1 MRMRPPATPLIA
13 IDPYFSVWSHA
24 DKLTADT
31 CHWTGKSNAMV
42 GLAEIDGKVYRFMGV
57 GEAPEMTQTAFDM
70 DALSTTY
77 TFEAA
82 GVRLTCVFTSPVLM
96 DDLDLLTRPV
106 SYLYVKAYSAD
117 GKSHTVKVSVSASE
131 ELCLNY
137 RGQYDVATEPV
148 SFDGISAVKM
158 GSTTQPVLEKKGD
171 DIRIDWGYFY
181 LATDATDAV
190 VSSAV
195 IETPI
200 ADCAPDEAK
209 RVNKPDMTFVTVTV
223 PLSTKKKSDCL
234 FAFAYD
240 DIKSLLYFEDQLTS
254 YWNKDGKTI
263 TTAIREAFDDYEEVK
278 AACDAFG
285 HRLFADATKAG
296 GEKYAE
302 LLELAYR
309 STIAAHKLVLDK
321 EGEVLWISKE
331 CHSNGCAATVDV
343 SYPSIPLFLLYNPEL
358 VRGMMRPVF
367 RFARSDMWEYDFAP
381 HDVGTYPLLTCQV
394 YSFGTDEFQ
403 MPVEECGN
411 MIVMA
416 ATEAIASG
424 DASFAEK
431 NMDLL
436 EKWVGYLIRHG
447 RDPENQLCTDD
458 FAGHLAHNCNLSLKA
473 ISGIAG
479 LAILYKM
486 LGRKADSNRLMKTAA
501 DMAIDWEKRASNG
514 DGSYRLAFDRAGSWS
529 MKYNIVWDK
538 LWGTNLMPR
547 TVLESEFA
555 SYRRH
560 TNAYGMPL
568 DIRAAYTKSDWL
580 VWTGTLAGNR
590 DDFEDFVAP
599 LWHNYNA
606 TKSRVVMTDWY
617 DTITGDQIGFRHRS
631 VQGGL
636 YIKLLEASGKMK
648 VCL

>member
-13 IDPYFSVWSHA
+13 IDPYFSVWSQA
-24 DKLTADT
+24 DKLTSDT
-31 CHWTGKSNAMV
+31 CHWTGKSNAMI
-42 GLAEIDGKVYRFMGV
+42 GLAEVDGTAYRFMGV
-57 GEAPEMTQTAFDM
+57 GDESAMTQTAFDM

-82 GVRLTCVFTSPVLM
+82 GVRLECVFTSPVLM

-106 SYLYVKAYSAD
+106 SYLYVKVYSAD
-117 GKSHTVKVSVSASE
+117 GKNHAVKISVSASE

-137 RGQYDVATEPV
+137 RGQYDVTTEPV
-148 SFDGISAVKM
+148 SFDGITAVKM

-181 LATDATDAV
+181 LATDAADAV

-195 IETPI
+195 VDTPI

-209 RVNKPDMTFVTVTV
+209 RVNKSDMTFVTVAV
-223 PLSTKKKSDCL
+223 PLSTRKKSDCL

-240 DIKSLLYFEDQLTS
+240 DIKSILYFEDQLTS
-254 YWNKDGKTI
+254 YWNKDGKSI

-278 AACDAFG
+278 AACDAFSL
-285 HRLFADATKAG
+285 RLFADATRAG

-309 STIAAHKLVLDK
+309 SAIAAHKLVLDK
-321 EGEVLWISKE
+321 KGDVLWVSKE

-367 RFARSDMWEYDFAP
+367 RFARSDMWAYDFAP
-381 HDVGTYPLLTCQV
+381 HDVGTYPHLTCQV

-424 DASFAEK
+424 DASFAEE

-436 EKWVGYLIRHG
+436 EQWVGYLIRHG

-479 LAILYKM
+479 LGLLYKM
-486 LGRKADSNRLMKTAA
+486 LGRMADYKRMMKTAA
-501 DMAIDWEKRASNG
+501 DMALDWEKRASNG

-538 LWGTNLMPR
+538 LWGTDLMPS

-560 TNAYGMPL
+560 INAYGMPL
-568 DIRAAYTKSDWL
+568 DIRASYTKSDWL
-580 VWTGTLAGNR
+580 VWTATLADNR

-599 LWHNYNA
+599 LWENYNA
-606 TKSRVVMTDWY
+606 SKSRVVMTDWY
-617 DTITGDQIGFRHRS
+617 DTVTGDQIGFRHRS

-648 VCL
+648 I

>member
-1 MRMRPPATPLIA
+1 MRMRPPATPLIT
-13 IDPYFSVWSHA
+13 IDPYFSVWSHS
-24 DKLTADT
+24 DTLTNDT

-42 GLAEIDGKVYRFMGV
+42 GLADIDGTDYRFMGV
-57 GEAPEMTQTAFDM
+57 GDEPTMTQTSFDM
-70 DALSTTY
+70 DALSTVY
-77 TFEAA
+77 VFEAA
-82 GVRLTCVFTSPVLM
+82 GVCLTCTFTSPVLLS
-96 DDLDLLTRPV
+96 DLNLLTRPV
-106 SYLYVKAYSAD
+106 SYLHTKVVSLD
-117 GKSHTVKVSVSASE
+117 GKAHKVTLSVSASE

-137 RGQYDVATEPV
+137 RGQYDVETQPV
-148 SFDGISAVKM
+148 FFEGIAGVKM
-158 GSTTQPVLEKKGD
+158 GSTKQPVLEKKGD

-181 LATDATDAV
+181 LTTDADNAV
-190 VSSAV
+190 VSATTV
-195 IETPI
+195 EVPI
-200 ADCAPDEAK
+200 ADIAPEEAK
-209 RVNKPDMTFVTVTV
+209 RTNKPDMTFVTVAV
-223 PLSTKKKSDCL
+223 PLSTKKNSECL

-240 DIKSLLYFEDQLTS
+240 DVKSILYFEDQLTS
-254 YWNKDGKTI
+254 YWNKDGKAIDDAI
-263 TTAIREAFDDYEEVK
+263 TEAFADYQTVK
-278 AACDAFG
+278 TACDDFSL
-285 HRLFADATKAG
+285 RLFADAVKAG

-321 EGEVLWISKE
+321 NGEILWVSKE

-381 HDVGTYPLLTCQV
+381 HDVGTYPHLTCQV
-394 YSFGTDEFQ
+394 YSYGTDKFQ

-416 ATEAIASG
+416 AAEAVASG
-424 DASFAEK
+424 DASFAEA

-436 EKWVGYLIRHG
+436 EQWVGYLIRHG

-479 LAILYKM
+479 LGIIYDM
-486 LGRKADSNRLMKTAA
+486 LGRKADSKKMRKTAA
-501 DMAIDWEKRASNG
+501 DMAADWAKRASNG
-514 DGSYRLAFDRAGSWS
+514 DGSYRLAFDREGSWS

-538 LWGTNLMPR
+538 LWGTNLMPQE
-547 TVLESEFA
+547 VLQSEFA

-560 TNAYGMPL
+560 VNAYGMPL
-568 DIRAAYTKSDWL
+568 DIRADYTKSDWL
-580 VWTGTLAGNR
+580 VWTATLAENR
-590 DDFEDFVAP
+590 DDFENFVAP
-599 LWHNYNA
+599 LWQGYNA

-617 DTITGDQIGFRHRS
+617 DTRTGDQIGFRHRS

-648 VCL
+648 R